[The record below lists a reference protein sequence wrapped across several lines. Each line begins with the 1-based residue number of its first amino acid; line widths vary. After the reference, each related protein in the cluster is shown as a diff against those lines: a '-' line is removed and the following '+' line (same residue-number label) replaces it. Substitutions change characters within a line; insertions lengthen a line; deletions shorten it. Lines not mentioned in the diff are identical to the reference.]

1 MNDTTESPCRQCA
14 RPTERLT
21 LDDGRRVDRCEHCG
35 WVQPVDAG
43 RAPLDPGMLTIIE
56 EHTPN
61 GTRWGLSTRGPNP
74 PEGYFVEVASR
85 AEAERIV
92 EAYRHG
98 EMTPFLRA
106 AGVVLPD

>member
-1 MNDTTESPCRQCA
+1 MSKPET
-14 RPTERLT
+14 
-21 LDDGRRVDRCEHCG
+21 
-35 WVQPVDAG
+35 AG
-43 RAPLDPGMLTIIE
+43 RPPLDPEALTIIE
-56 EHTPN
+56 EYTPN
-61 GTRWGLSTRGPNP
+61 GTRWGLSTRGSNP